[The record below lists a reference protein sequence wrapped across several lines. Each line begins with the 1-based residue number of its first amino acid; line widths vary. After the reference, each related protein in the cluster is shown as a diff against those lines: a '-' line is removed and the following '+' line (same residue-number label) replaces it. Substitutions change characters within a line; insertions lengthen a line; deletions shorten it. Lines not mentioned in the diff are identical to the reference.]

1 MFHVKFFICLLWQ
14 SRHSSLP
21 PPSLPGSRT
30 AAGNLLL
37 YTSPT
42 PKPLVT
48 ITMAQE
54 TFPIDLGKLKPLK
67 LDPTVTALSEDDKAT
82 LRHNIQLCRDAVIFF
97 TALAGAKGLSG
108 HSGGAYDTVPEV
120 MIIRAFIAHG
130 APIVPV
136 FYDEAGHRV
145 ATQYLLSVLNGAMP
159 AERLLHYR
167 EYQSGLPGH
176 PEKMLTPGVE
186 FSSGRL
192 GHMWAFCNGV
202 AMGNPGKAVVMLGS
216 DGSQMEGD
224 NAEAARLAVGKG
236 LNIKVLIDDNNV
248 TIAGHPQE
256 YMAGYDLTRTLSGY
270 GLMTETTMGEDLD
283 ALYVDLCRVFNNQIP
298 HALVIKRPMAP
309 GIVGAEGSPH
319 AHEVLKAEVAIAYLE
334 KRGGYGEAIAMLKA
348 AKPEK
353 SPLTYR
359 GSSGVGKNRDDFGKL
374 VNEKLDA
381 MDEATRVATVRVF
394 DNDLEGSCGL
404 HHIRKKYPQV
414 FVRGGIM
421 ERGNFSAAAGFGSS
435 AGRQGIFATFSAF
448 LEMCISEITMAR
460 LNFSNV
466 LAHFSH
472 SGVDEMADNTCHFG
486 INGMFADGGVKP
498 GHGEDTTRLYFPAD
512 QFQFAACVK
521 RIFDDPGLRFL
532 FSTRAAVP
540 DILGEDGK
548 PFYQGKAFE
557 PGKDDVIRKPGDGG
571 GYVVAVGEAVYRAL
585 DAVIG
590 LKEQGVDVG
599 LVNKATLN
607 VVDESMMRTL
617 AKAPWVLVVEGWNYK
632 TGLGSRFGDYL
643 LAYGFKGRYDHLGTH
658 LEGSG
663 GLWQQMGYQGMDPA
677 GIGAAIGKLAGRS

>member
-1 MFHVKFFICLLWQ
+1 
-14 SRHSSLP
+14 
-21 PPSLPGSRT
+21 
-30 AAGNLLL
+30 
-37 YTSPT
+37 
-42 PKPLVT
+42 
-48 ITMAQE
+48 MAKT

-67 LDPTVTALSEDDKAT
+67 LDPAVTALSDEAKAT
-82 LRHNIQLCRDAVIFF
+82 LRYNIQLCRDTIVFF
-97 TALAGAKGLSG
+97 TSLAGARGLSG

-120 MIIRAFIAHG
+120 LIVRAFIDHG

-176 PEKMLTPGVE
+176 PEKLLTPGVE

-192 GHMWAFCNGV
+192 GHQWAFCNGV
-202 AMGNPGKAVVMLGS
+202 ALANPGKAVVLLGS

-270 GLMTETTMGEDLD
+270 GLATDTTMGEDLD
-283 ALYVDLCRVFNNQIP
+283 ALYVDLCRAFNNPTP

-309 GIVGAEGSPH
+309 GIAGAEGSPH
-319 AHEVLKAEVAIAYLE
+319 AHEVLKTETAVSYLE
-334 KRGGYGEAIAMLKA
+334 KRGGYEEAIAMLKA

-374 VNEKLDA
+374 INEILDG
-381 MDEATRVATVRVF
+381 MDEAKRLASVRVF

-404 HHIRKKYPQV
+404 HHIRKKYPDV

-421 ERGNFSAAAGFGSS
+421 ERGNFSAAAGFG
-435 AGRQGIFATFSAF
+435 AYPGKQGIFATFSAF

-472 SGVDEMADNTCHFG
+472 SGCDDMADNTCHFG

-498 GHGEDTTRLYFPAD
+498 GHGEDQTRLYFPAD
-512 QFQFAACVK
+512 QHQFASCVK
-521 RIFDDPGLRFL
+521 RIYGDPGLRFL
-532 FSTRAAVP
+532 FSTRSPVP
-540 DILGEDGK
+540 DLLDEDGK
-548 PFYQGKAFE
+548 PFYQGKSFE
-557 PGKDDVIRKPGDGG
+557 PGRDDFIRKPKSGG
-571 GYVVAVGEAVYRAL
+571 GYVVAYGETVYRAL

-590 LKEQGVDVG
+590 LKEKGVDVG

-607 VVDESMMRTL
+607 VVDASMMQTL
-617 AKAPWVLVVEGWNYK
+617 AKAPWVLVVEGWNVK
-632 TGLGSRFGDYL
+632 TGLGSRFGSYL
-643 LAYGFKGRYDHLGTH
+643 LQYGFKGKYEHIGTH
-658 LEGSG
+658 LEGCG

-677 GIGAAIGKLAGRS
+677 GISAAIGKLNSA